1 MKTANG
7 HHEPSARLLLSQ
19 SHLIVSLHHVILTN
33 RPTLFPCFIQLS
45 PVLKATSC
53 PVWPLFLSS
62 SIPYILLTQL
72 SYHCCASIPSLVLFH
87 MSCLLVFHP
96 VIFFLAN
103 NTNKE
108 KDTQIVWG
116 KEAPE

>member
-7 HHEPSARLLLSQ
+7 RHEPSARLLLSQ
-19 SHLIVSLHHVILTN
+19 SHLIVSLRHVILTN

-72 SYHCCASIPSLVLFH
+72 FLLFIAVPLLNLL
-87 MSCLLVFHP
+87 SC
-96 VIFFLAN
+96 IQ
-103 NTNKE
+103 TE
-108 KDTQIVWG
+108 II
-116 KEAPE
+116 